1 MALRKLNKFQ
11 NLMRKIENRFFSK
24 NLVQDEVKTDFR
36 LYFSSKLELGTLDRK
51 KSIERHVA
59 NHSVL
64 RRFFIKTFI

>member
-36 LYFSSKLELGTLDRK
+36 LYFSSKAWIRYIGPQKVHRTSCRK
-51 KSIERHVA
+51 SQCFEKIFH
-59 NHSVL
+59 
-64 RRFFIKTFI
+64 